1 LLFPLTDR
9 QDDFK
14 KMRYAVSDAV
24 VDACTVIKS
33 NVCLGNFCEALT
45 QLMAAPECSW
55 QEVEAVLYGVHAY
68 LKLRVTLYMSG
79 YCVGVRS
86 IARYVSKD
94 EAEFLP
100 RILQTVPELP
110 SHRPLV
116 R

>member
-1 LLFPLTDR
+1 
-9 QDDFK
+9 
-14 KMRYAVSDAV
+14 
-24 VDACTVIKS
+24 
-33 NVCLGNFCEALT
+33 
-45 QLMAAPECSW
+45 
-55 QEVEAVLYGVHAY
+55 
-68 LKLRVTLYMSG
+68 LRVTLYMSG